1 MSEEVAQCE
10 KFVNKDQLADV
21 MQTQGKMKK
30 KNDLNPAWTQQKG

>member
-21 MQTQGKMKK
+21 MQTQGKMEN
-30 KNDLNPAWTQQKG
+30 NDLNPAWTQQKGC